1 MVQGV
6 QEAQGVQFRR
16 LRELRGFRG
25 FRGLRRLRGFRGFC
39 SGGSGAPTCEQLRSH
54 VDGGA
59 HDAAGHHRL
68 GLAETQICDLGP
80 ILFVQLGGKKSHR
93 QAGEKLISAIKY

>member
-1 MVQGV
+1 MNCEGFGSAGQGLRGVQGF
-6 QEAQGVQFRR
+6 G
-16 LRELRGFRG
+16 LRGFRG
-25 FRGLRRLRGFRGFC
+25 FRGLRGLSSGV
-39 SGGSGAPTCEQLRSH
+39 SGGPTCEQLGSH

-68 GLAETQICDLGP
+68 GFAETQICDLGP
-80 ILFVQLGGKKSHR
+80 ILFVQLWGKKKSHR